1 MRTQAQLTDAI
12 SQITSSLTMTASEYP
27 SSKTRN
33 ASVPYKT
40 KTSSAG
46 LLLVLAAA
54 VSLSF
59 ACGYFHHVIQQTI
72 LSDRFLLASPLL
84 SLNQERVAR
93 KANDSNY
100 NNKNN
105 SDEPTR
111 APMWSTTPSHV
122 RRVNSEYDYYYESLI
137 HPTMLTHDN
146 PQRVAILCGVGTS
159 ATTQGASAIVRQ
171 VLKHNTV
178 EQVVVLSMDIS
189 HTVHFDDVL
198 RTQYRD
204 DTRVKIVDEAALKWF
219 TESYRDDED
228 KDSFFDVIIVDTA

>member
-1 MRTQAQLTDAI
+1 M
-12 SQITSSLTMTASEYP
+12 
-27 SSKTRN
+27 
-33 ASVPYKT
+33 
-40 KTSSAG
+40 
-46 LLLVLAAA
+46 LVLTVA

-59 ACGYFHHVIQQTI
+59 VCGYFHHVIQQTI
-72 LSDRFLLASPLL
+72 LSDSFLLVSPLQ

-93 KANDSNY
+93 KAKNSNY
-100 NNKNN
+100 KNNN

-111 APMWSTTPSHV
+111 APMWSTTPSHGRSV
-122 RRVNSEYDYYYESLI
+122 STEYDYYYESLI
-137 HPTMLTHDN
+137 HPTMVTHDN
-146 PQRVAILCGVGTS
+146 PQWVAILWGIGTT
-159 ATTQGASAIVRQ
+159 TTQGASAIIRQ

-228 KDSFFDVIIVDTA
+228 KDSFFDVIIVGTA